1 MRCDLVVLGLVLVG
15 SLAAQG
21 VALPDG
27 TGYVQ
32 PSMEWTVLQGADLA
46 RAERASDPATPR
58 ARGLVTDIVADL
70 LAREITEH
78 HVVLHRAG
86 AGEDTVQIINCYSA
100 ESCPPSSELLSK
112 TSVDETCAAV
122 IEALAKKDVTLIC
135 TGFETSLAWKVPSL
149 LLHFEQERPD
159 GTIRTDLQ
167 IVPTGT
173 RLQYFESQFMASD
186 NTAARNIQDVL
197 TTFDGAKE
205 PEGRVSN
212 LLIGG
217 LAGAAAG
224 VLTALFRRKRQQQ
237 RMSAAGV

>member
-1 MRCDLVVLGLVLVG
+1 MLR
-15 SLAAQG
+15 
-21 VALPDG
+21 
-27 TGYVQ
+27 
-32 PSMEWTVLQGADLA
+32 GADLA
-46 RAERASDPATPR
+46 QTERASDPITPR
-58 ARGLVTDIVADL
+58 SFGLVTSIAADL
-70 LAREITEH
+70 LASELTEH

-122 IEALAKKDVTLIC
+122 LEALAKKGVTLTC
-135 TGFETSLAWKVPSL
+135 TGFETSLTWSVPSL
-149 LLHFEQERPD
+149 LLHFEQERPE
-159 GTIRTDLQ
+159 GNIRTDLQ
-167 IVPTGT
+167 IVPTGK

-186 NTAARNIQDVL
+186 KTAARNIQDVVA
-197 TTFDGAKE
+197 TFDGAKE

-237 RMSAAGV
+237 RMSATGV